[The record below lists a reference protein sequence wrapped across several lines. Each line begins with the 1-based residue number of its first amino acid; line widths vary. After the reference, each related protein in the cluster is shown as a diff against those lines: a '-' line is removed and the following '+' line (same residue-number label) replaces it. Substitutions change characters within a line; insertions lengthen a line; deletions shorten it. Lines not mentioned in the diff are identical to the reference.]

1 MFIEEQTSGV
11 ASSLQLTERYF
22 KEEHT
27 MPTYQYRCRKCGYE
41 QEVFQRMS
49 DDTLTKCTKCGAEE
63 FERVISAEGGFML
76 KGSGFYKTDYNKSSC
91 ESASSG
97 SCSTGNCPLAQ

>member
-1 MFIEEQTSGV
+1 
-11 ASSLQLTERYF
+11 
-22 KEEHT
+22 

-49 DDTLTKCTKCGAEE
+49 DDALTTCAKCGAEE

-76 KGSGFYKTDYNKSSC
+76 KGSGFYKTDYTGKSC

-97 SCSTGNCPLAQ
+97 SCPTGTCPLAQ